1 MVRLKSRSF
10 NIFSEAHEKRTTRPL
25 AIVACFPFGDG
36 AHRRHQWLYTSHL
49 CLPTFNRDFPYF
61 NAMTQR
67 TVLDV
72 GNCGPDHS
80 AIKRMLASNFDV
92 TVLQC
97 HAADDTLHTL
107 HNRSVDL
114 VLINRKLDQDYS
126 DGVEILKL
134 IKADATLKSVP
145 VMLVTNMEEYQASAV
160 KLGAVPGFGKLSLD
174 SPTTQQRLAEILA
187 S

>member
-1 MVRLKSRSF
+1 
-10 NIFSEAHEKRTTRPL
+10 
-25 AIVACFPFGDG
+25 
-36 AHRRHQWLYTSHL
+36 
-49 CLPTFNRDFPYF
+49 
-61 NAMTQR
+61 MTQR

-80 AIKRMLASNFDV
+80 AIKRMLSSNFDV

-97 HAADDTLHTL
+97 HGVDDTLHTL
-107 HNRSVDL
+107 HTRSVDL

-134 IKADATLKSVP
+134 IKADAQLEAVP
-145 VMLVTNMEEYQASAV
+145 VMLVTNLEEYQASAV
-160 KLGAVPGFGKLSLD
+160 ELGAVPGFGKLSLN

-187 S
+187 G